1 MSENNKLDQKKK
13 RLLNK
18 YILEGRLNGSELNET
33 GMKNYI
39 ATSRKLEEHKGKFQ
53 QKVDEATKR
62 FSHVLT
68 DPNAV
73 RDFPS
78 ELLRATALDRYESLK
93 NLGISEFKAGFYVFQ
108 FCAKSR
114 TMEDHPPTARLH
126 SLYGTL
132 SRSFT
137 ALECLASTSYS
148 WIRCRRQSS
157 NY

>member
-1 MSENNKLDQKKK
+1 MTENNKLDQKQK

-53 QKVDEATKR
+53 AKVDEATKR

-68 DPNAV
+68 DANAV

-78 ELLRATALDRYESLK
+78 ELLRATALDRYDSLT
-93 NLGISEFKAGFYVFQ
+93 NLGIPEFKAGFYVF
-108 FCAKSR
+108 
-114 TMEDHPPTARLH
+114 
-126 SLYGTL
+126 
-132 SRSFT
+132 
-137 ALECLASTSYS
+137 
-148 WIRCRRQSS
+148 
-157 NY
+157 